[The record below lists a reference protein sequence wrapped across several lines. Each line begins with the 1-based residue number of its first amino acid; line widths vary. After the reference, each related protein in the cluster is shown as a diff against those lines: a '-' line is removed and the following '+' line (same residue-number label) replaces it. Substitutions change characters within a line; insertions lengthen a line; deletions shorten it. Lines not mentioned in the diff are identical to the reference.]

1 MGGTRLKSVLLCAAT
16 TLCFANSAKGMGPPA
31 SARAGTPATLEA
43 PPEARF
49 SRTAPTWEG
58 LAQAHPANLT
68 WAEGTNSRFFLWVSE
83 PDKFGPRTL
92 TFDRSYLVKQAGR
105 TFWAFLGLPGDG
117 EPWSS
122 PQWQFLIQKHVRA
135 EAKLP
140 GSHRPDGRVAWAEF
154 LSESPDGR
162 ALVRIFY
169 PSVMGARPD
178 HIDSRSWLIYFPGRD
193 YGQKPELATIDLPDN
208 SGYRIGTTICTRAV
222 GFDVVWHEAADQTPF
237 HLIAHESVRHDEAWE
252 DEPRYTINVDSV
264 WTGALPLGKVRQ
276 DSAPYAVADGRTSM
290 NSLAETLAHFHSGW
304 TEAKWVSAEQR
315 ALAITMW
322 KDELARLNSSLR
334 PGAILEEGTRIASP
348 DTAATD
354 KRILEAVRGA
364 TNAGSGGGRR

>member
-1 MGGTRLKSVLLCAAT
+1 MGGTRLKFVLLCT
-16 TLCFANSAKGMGPPA
+16 TALCFANSAKGMGPPE
-31 SARAGTPATLEA
+31 SAGAWAQVALEA

-68 WAEGTNSRFFLWVSE
+68 WPEGTNARFFLWVSE
-83 PDKFGPRTL
+83 PDKIGTRTL
-92 TFDRSYLVKQAGR
+92 TFDRAYLVKQAGR
-105 TFWAFLGLPGDG
+105 TFWAFLGLPDDG

-122 PQWQFLIQKHVRA
+122 PQRQFLNEKHVRA
-135 EAKLP
+135 EARLP
-140 GSHRPDGRVAWAEF
+140 GSHRPDGREAWAEL

-162 ALVRIFY
+162 TLVRIFY

-193 YGQKPELATIDLPDN
+193 YGRKPELATIDLPDN
-208 SGYRIGTTICTRAV
+208 SGYRNGTTICTRAV

-237 HLIAHESVRHDEAWE
+237 HLIAHESVRYDGAWE
-252 DEPRYTINVDSV
+252 DESRYTINVDSV
-264 WTGALPLGKVRQ
+264 WTGALPLGRVRQ
-276 DSAPYAVADGRTSM
+276 DSAPYAVADGRTSL
-290 NSLAETLAHFHSGW
+290 NSLAETMAHFHSGW
-304 TEAKWVSAEQR
+304 TEANWVTAQQR

-322 KDELARLNSSLR
+322 KDELARLNPSLR
-334 PGAILEEGTRIASP
+334 PGSILEEGTRIAPP

-354 KRILEAVRGA
+354 KRIREAVRGA
-364 TNAGSGGGRR
+364 TNTGGGDGLR